1 MRPRIYRCL
10 VVTVVFFSFFPLCG
24 NTFAQ
29 TWTSLGPLGGDVRS
43 LAADPSRPNVLY
55 LGTVDGYIFSS
66 QDAGEHWQSLGLI
79 GPANGVITA
88 IIVDPVNSRTLFAS
102 LWTRE
107 PNGEGGGVF
116 VSLDYGV
123 TWQALG
129 LAGHAIRALVQSESD
144 SNVLIAGALD
154 GVFRSN
160 DLGRNWE
167 RITPAGDSEL
177 RNFDSL
183 AIDPRDPG
191 IIYAGTFHLPWKT
204 VDGGKKWTSIHS
216 GMIDDSD
223 VLSLAVDASNPR
235 RVFASAC
242 SGIYRSEDSGSYWKK
257 IEGIPFSSRR
267 TPVIRQDPLHPSVL
281 FAGTTEGLW
290 KTTNSGARWRRVSP
304 GDWVINSL
312 LVEAS
317 AGTLPAGGDTA
328 ESSIPE
334 FSKEQIRV
342 LIGTEQ
348 HGVLASDDGG
358 DHFRELNE
366 GFHHRRIVSLA
377 IDVDKPGRIA
387 AVLANSVDSPVES
400 EDEGR
405 TWSAIG
411 AGLDANAVTRIFSS
425 PGGWLAAPAS
435 GGLARFD
442 LQTHKWTR
450 LGALI
455 EQPEVVASSTERRA
469 TPARRFDAVVNDL
482 ACGEAE
488 CFAATQ
494 EGLFFTSDN
503 GKAWSALSFSSA
515 NLPVNSVRVSSDSRR
530 LRIVSSSAMI
540 FSDDAGR
547 TWKWHDLPLD
557 SGGAIRLE
565 WTADNTLLAAA
576 RNGLYISRD
585 DGASWERFQDGLPA
599 AAPDDLLIRPGVWLV
614 SIRDRGLFISR
625 NEGVSWT
632 RVKELDGRSADD
644 QFTMLANGMNGEF
657 VYAGSANDGMYI
669 LDLLGQTAAIRFES
683 ASAGK

>member
-1 MRPRIYRCL
+1 M
-10 VVTVVFFSFFPLCG
+10 VVFCSSFSLCG

-55 LGTVDGYIFSS
+55 LGTVDGYVFSS
-66 QDAGEHWQSLGLI
+66 QDAGEHWQSLGLV

-88 IIVDPVNSRTLFAS
+88 ILVDPVNARMLFAS

-107 PNGEGGGVF
+107 TSGEGGGVF
-116 VSLDYGV
+116 VSPDYGR
-123 TWQALG
+123 TWKALG

-183 AIDPRDPG
+183 AVDAKNSG

-204 VDGGKKWTSIHS
+204 VDGGKKWTPIHS

-223 VLSLAVDASNPR
+223 VLSLAVDNSNPQ
-235 RVFASAC
+235 RVFAGAC
-242 SGIYRSEDSGSYWKK
+242 SGIYRSEDAGSYWKK

-312 LVEAS
+312 VVEAS
-317 AGTLPAGGDTA
+317 AGTLPPGGDTA
-328 ESSIPE
+328 ESSAPE
-334 FSKEQIRV
+334 FSKDQIRV

-348 HGVLASDDGG
+348 RGVLASDDGG
-358 DHFRELNE
+358 DHFRGLNE

-377 IDVDKPGRIA
+377 IDADKPGRIA
-387 AVLANSVDSPVES
+387 AVLANSADSPLET
-400 EDEGR
+400 EDGGR
-405 TWSAIG
+405 TWSAIS
-411 AGLDANAVTRIFSS
+411 AGLNANAVTRVFSS
-425 PGGWLAAPAS
+425 PGGWIAALAS
-435 GGLARFD
+435 GGLARFNSH
-442 LQTHKWTR
+442 TRKWTR
-450 LGALI
+450 LGALT
-455 EQPEVVASSTERRA
+455 EQPEVVTSNTERRA
-469 TPARRFDAVVNDL
+469 TPARRFDAQINDL
-482 ACGEAE
+482 ACGDAE

-494 EGLFFTSDN
+494 EGLFSTSDN
-503 GKAWSALSFSSA
+503 GKTWSALSFSSA
-515 NLPVNSVRVSSDSRR
+515 SLPVNSVRVSSDSQR
-530 LRIVSSSAMI
+530 LRIVSSNAMI

-585 DGASWERFQDGLPA
+585 RGASWERFQYGLPA
-599 AAPDDLLIRPGVWLV
+599 AAPDDLLILSGVWLV

-625 NEGVSWT
+625 NEGVSWE
-632 RVKELDGRSADD
+632 RVKELDGWSADD
-644 QFTMLANGMNGEF
+644 QFTMLPNGINGEF
-657 VYAGSANDGMYI
+657 VYAGSANDGLYI
-669 LDLLGQTAAIRFES
+669 LDLLGQSAAERFES
-683 ASAGK
+683 ELAGK

>member
-1 MRPRIYRCL
+1 M
-10 VVTVVFFSFFPLCG
+10 VVFFSFFPLCG

-55 LGTVDGYIFSS
+55 LGTVDGYVFSS

-88 IIVDPVNSRTLFAS
+88 IIVDPVNSRTIFAS

-107 PNGEGGGVF
+107 LKGEGGGVF
-116 VSLDYGV
+116 VSLDSGV
-123 TWQALG
+123 TWKALG

-144 SNVLIAGALD
+144 SNVLIVGAPD

-167 RITPAGDSEL
+167 QITPAGDSEL

-183 AIDPRDPG
+183 AIDPQDAG

-204 VDGGKKWTSIHS
+204 VDGGRKWTPIHS

-290 KTTNSGARWRRVSP
+290 KTTNSGARWWRVSP

-312 LVEAS
+312 LVVEVS

-328 ESSIPE
+328 ESSTPE
-334 FSKEQIRV
+334 FSKDQIRV

-377 IDVDKPGRIA
+377 IDADKPGRIA

-400 EDEGR
+400 EDGGR

-411 AGLDANAVTRIFSS
+411 AGLNANAVTRIFSS
-425 PGGWLAAPAS
+425 PGGWLAALAA

-442 LQTHKWTR
+442 SQTHKWTR
-450 LGALI
+450 LGAFK
-455 EQPEVVASSTERRA
+455 EQPEVVTGSTERRE

-488 CFAATQ
+488 CFAATE

-515 NLPVNSVRVSSDSRR
+515 NLPVNSVRVSSDSQR
-530 LRIVSSSAMI
+530 LRIVSSNAMI

-565 WTADNTLLAAA
+565 WAADNTLLAAA

-585 DGASWERFQDGLPA
+585 AGASWERFQDGLPA

-614 SIRDRGLFISR
+614 SVRDRGLFISR

-632 RVKELDGRSADD
+632 RVKELDGWSADD

-657 VYAGSANDGMYI
+657 VYAGSANDGLYI

-683 ASAGK
+683 ALAGK

>member
-1 MRPRIYRCL
+1 M
-10 VVTVVFFSFFPLCG
+10 VVFFSFFPLCG

-167 RITPAGDSEL
+167 QITPAGDSEL

-204 VDGGKKWTSIHS
+204 VDGGKKWTPIHS

-242 SGIYRSEDSGSYWKK
+242 SGIYRSEDAGSYWKK

-267 TPVIRQDPLHPSVL
+267 TPVIRQDPLHPAVL

-290 KTTNSGARWRRVSP
+290 KTTNSGARWWRVSP

-312 LVEAS
+312 VVEAS
-317 AGTLPAGGDTA
+317 AGTLPARGDTA
-328 ESSIPE
+328 ESSTPE
-334 FSKEQIRV
+334 FSKDQIRV

-348 HGVLASDDGG
+348 RGVLASDDGG

-377 IDVDKPGRIA
+377 IDADKPGRIA

-400 EDEGR
+400 EDGGR

-411 AGLDANAVTRIFSS
+411 AGLNANAVTRIFSS
-425 PGGWLAAPAS
+425 PGGWLAALAS

-442 LQTHKWTR
+442 SQTRKWTR
-450 LGALI
+450 LGALV
-455 EQPEVVASSTERRA
+455 EQPEVVTSRTERRA

-515 NLPVNSVRVSSDSRR
+515 NLPVNSVRVSSDSQR
-530 LRIVSSSAMI
+530 LRIVSSNAMI

-565 WTADNTLLAAA
+565 WTADDTLIAAA

-585 DGASWERFQDGLPA
+585 DGASWEKFQDGLPA

-614 SIRDRGLFISR
+614 SVRDRGLFISR

-632 RVKELDGRSADD
+632 RVKELDGWSADD
-644 QFTMLANGMNGEF
+644 QFTMLANGMNGQF
-657 VYAGSANDGMYI
+657 VYLGSANDGLYI
-669 LDLLGQTAAIRFES
+669 LDLLGQSAADRFES
-683 ASAGK
+683 EPAGK

>member
-167 RITPAGDSEL
+167 QITPAGDSEL

-204 VDGGKKWTSIHS
+204 VDGGKKWTPIHS

-242 SGIYRSEDSGSYWKK
+242 SGIYRSEDAGSYWKK

-267 TPVIRQDPLHPSVL
+267 TPVIRQDPLHPAVL

-290 KTTNSGARWRRVSP
+290 KTTNSGARWWRVSP

-312 LVEAS
+312 VVEAS
-317 AGTLPAGGDTA
+317 AGTLAAGGDTS
-328 ESSIPE
+328 ESSTPE
-334 FSKEQIRV
+334 FSKDQIRV

-348 HGVLASDDGG
+348 RGVLASDDGG

-377 IDVDKPGRIA
+377 IDADKPGRIA
-387 AVLANSVDSPVES
+387 AVLANSVDSPVDS
-400 EDEGR
+400 EDGGR

-411 AGLDANAVTRIFSS
+411 AGLNANAVTRIFSS
-425 PGGWLAAPAS
+425 PGGWLAALAS

-442 LQTHKWTR
+442 SQTRKWTR
-450 LGALI
+450 LGALV
-455 EQPEVVASSTERRA
+455 EQPEVVTSRTERRA

-503 GKAWSALSFSSA
+503 GRAWSALSFSSA
-515 NLPVNSVRVSSDSRR
+515 NLAVNSVRVSSDSQR
-530 LRIVSSSAMI
+530 LRIVSSNAMI

-565 WTADNTLLAAA
+565 WTADDTLIAAA
-576 RNGLYISRD
+576 RSGLYVSRD

-614 SIRDRGLFISR
+614 SVRDRGLFISR

-632 RVKELDGRSADD
+632 RVKELDGWSADD
-644 QFTMLANGMNGEF
+644 QFTMLANGMNGQF
-657 VYAGSANDGMYI
+657 VYLGSANDGLYI
-669 LDLLGQTAAIRFES
+669 LDLLGQSAADRFES
-683 ASAGK
+683 EPAGK

>member
-1 MRPRIYRCL
+1 M
-10 VVTVVFFSFFPLCG
+10 VVFFSFFPLCG

-55 LGTVDGYIFSS
+55 LGTVDGYVFSS

-88 IIVDPVNSRTLFAS
+88 IIVDPVNSGTLFAS

-116 VSLDYGV
+116 VSLDYGG

-160 DLGRNWE
+160 DLGKNWE
-167 RITPAGDSEL
+167 QITPAGDSEL

-204 VDGGKKWTSIHS
+204 VDGGKKWTPIHS

-223 VLSLAVDASNPR
+223 VLSLAVDASNPQ

-290 KTTNSGARWRRVSP
+290 KTTDGGARWWRVSP

-312 LVEAS
+312 VVEAS
-317 AGTLPAGGDTA
+317 AGTLPAGGGTA
-328 ESSIPE
+328 ESSTPE
-334 FSKEQIRV
+334 FSKDQIRV

-348 HGVLASDDGG
+348 RGVLASDDGG

-377 IDVDKPGRIA
+377 IDADKPGRIA

-400 EDEGR
+400 EDGGR
-405 TWSAIG
+405 TWSAIA
-411 AGLDANAVTRIFSS
+411 AGLNANAVTRIFSS
-425 PGGWLAAPAS
+425 PGGWLAALAS

-442 LQTHKWTR
+442 SQTHKWTL

-455 EQPEVVASSTERRA
+455 EQPEVVTSSTERRA

-503 GKAWSALSFSSA
+503 GQAWSALSFSSA
-515 NLPVNSVRVSSDSRR
+515 NLPVNSVRVSSDAQR
-530 LRIVSSSAMI
+530 LRIVSSNAMI
-540 FSDDAGR
+540 FSDDAGG

-565 WTADNTLLAAA
+565 WAADNTLLAAA

-614 SIRDRGLFISR
+614 SVRDRGLFISR

-632 RVKELDGRSADD
+632 RVKELDRWSADD

-657 VYAGSANDGMYI
+657 VYAGSANDGLYI

-683 ASAGK
+683 ALARK